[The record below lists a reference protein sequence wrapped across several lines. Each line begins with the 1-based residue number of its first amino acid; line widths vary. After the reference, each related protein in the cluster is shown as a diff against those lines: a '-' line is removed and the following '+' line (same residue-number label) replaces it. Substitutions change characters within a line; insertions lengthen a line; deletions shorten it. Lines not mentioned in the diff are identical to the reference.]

1 MLKHSSG
8 PEKISDE
15 DRLFRRIHPK
25 WIKPE
30 GISSAAFKQRPLDLS
45 VNIARLTTPQKVLL
59 NYSNYGIGIITG
71 GFFRNLKLVIYHAPE
86 PDNYAHAIVFGK
98 ITAAIAK
105 SIARSAK
112 LLRYMEVISP
122 VLPEG
127 Q

>member
-15 DRLFRRIHPK
+15 DRLFRRIPPQ

-59 NYSNYGIGIITG
+59 NYPNYGIGIITA

-86 PDNYAHAIVFGK
+86 PCNYAHAIVFGK
-98 ITAAIAK
+98 ITQSLAK
-105 SIARSAK
+105 KISLSAK
-112 LLRYMEVISP
+112 PLRYREVFP
-122 VLPEG
+122 PMLP
-127 Q
+127 QSQ